1 MIPHPKAEEILQTV
15 LNLRQQG
22 LSIPKITHELARQ
35 YKAPSYY
42 SQVKRV
48 VGWESDHVIDC
59 IKELRK
65 RGLLEPGGIKKY
77 LVVK

>member
-1 MIPHPKAEEILQTV
+1 MRHHPKAEEILQTV
-15 LNLRQQG
+15 LKLRLKG

-42 SQVKRV
+42 SDVKRV
-48 VGWESDHVIDC
+48 VGWESDHTIYC
-59 IKELRK
+59 LQELRD

-77 LVVK
+77 LKVK

>member
-1 MIPHPKAEEILQTV
+1 MIIHPEAEEILKTV
-15 LNLRQQG
+15 LELRQIG
-22 LSIPKITHELARQ
+22 LSIPRITHELARQ

-65 RGLLEPGGIKKY
+65 RELLEDGWIKNY
-77 LVVK
+77 LKVK